1 MNMSSLDAAEVFL
14 GAPSILTAP
23 QQARLEQWLAWLE
36 GESFRVRRL
45 NRDGHGDDP
54 WHTLTEVLSQAD
66 GVVLLGFRQ
75 LDARRS
81 VWRPGTEEQAPS
93 STWWTSPW
101 LQLEAGI
108 AVGLSLPVLVV
119 PEEGVTEGVFDP
131 AVWTGQV
138 TGTAAQTIPGEGA
151 GPWSDAVRRKWLLRT
166 GHGPHG
172 RRSPVPGG
180 DQ

>member
-1 MNMSSLDAAEVFL
+1 MNMSPTGEAEVFL

-23 QQARLEQWLAWLE
+23 QQTRLEQWVAWLE

-45 NRDGHGDDP
+45 NRDCHGEDP
-54 WHTLTEVLSQAD
+54 WHTLTEVLCQAD

-81 VWRPGTEEQAPS
+81 VWRPGTEEEAPS

-119 PEEGVTEGVFDP
+119 PEDGVTEGVFDP
-131 AVWTGQV
+131 AGWTGQV
-138 TGTAAQTIPGEGA
+138 TGTALHTPGAGA
-151 GPWSDAVRRKWLLRT
+151 GPWSDAVRRSRLLRADGGT
-166 GHGPHG
+166 RE
-172 RRSPVPGG
+172 RRSHVADGG
-180 DQ
+180 Q